1 MKNEDVIRSAFSHAL
16 GKAIM
21 EASIESM
28 DGMFEQLDAGRPPRY
43 IKGLE
48 NCDQEEVITFL
59 CTYHKIKM
67 EQERT
72 K

>member
-1 MKNEDVIRSAFSHAL
+1 MKNEDVIRTAFDLAL

-28 DGMFEQLDAGRPPRY
+28 DGIFEQLDAGRPPRY
-43 IKGLE
+43 IEGLKH
-48 NCDQEEVITFL
+48 CDQEEVVTFL